1 VGAIEYCPTVYA
13 RRGDARLREPTKIEV
28 GMADSSDPAIRTEN
42 LGKTYRSGSAGLVIF
57 SGLALEVARGERLA
71 LVGESGAGK
80 STLLHLL
87 GGLDRPTE
95 GAIYF
100 GHKDICTL
108 APHELAQF
116 RNREL
121 GFVWQIPS
129 LLAEFTALENVMMPL
144 LIRGLG
150 KEEAAGIALGRL
162 EETGLRNRAAH
173 RAGELSGGEQQR
185 VVLARALAGDPK
197 VLLADEP
204 TGNLDFKTGEMI
216 MDLLDEVH
224 RARGLTSIHVTHN
237 LNFARRADR
246 VLQLDRGQ
254 LAPPSFFESATLEL
268 KPEESGESKPEDSG
282 APALEQGRNH
292 V

>member
-1 VGAIEYCPTVYA
+1 MSVSNEI
-13 RRGDARLREPTKIEV
+13 
-28 GMADSSDPAIRTEN
+28 AIRAAA
-42 LGKTYRSGSAGLVIF
+42 LSKSYRSGGAELVIF
-57 SGLALEVARGERLA
+57 SGLDFSVARGERLA

-100 GHKDICTL
+100 GHRDICKL
-108 APHELAQF
+108 PQNELADF

-121 GFVWQIPS
+121 GFVWQIHT

-144 LIRGLG
+144 LIRGQSRDQAEPVSL
-150 KEEAAGIALGRL
+150 ARL
-162 EETGLRNRAAH
+162 DEVGLKNRATH

-185 VVLARALAGDPK
+185 VVLARALVGDPQ

-204 TGNLDFKTGEMI
+204 TGSLDYKTGDMI
-216 MDLLDEVH
+216 VSLIEELH
-224 RARGLTSIHVTHN
+224 RSRNLTSIHVTHN

-246 VLQLDRGQ
+246 VL
-254 LAPPSFFESATLEL
+254 
-268 KPEESGESKPEDSG
+268 
-282 APALEQGRNH
+282 ALERGHLTETAGAGPH